1 MVPSITSLSSRENYE
16 KSLIQPKMS
25 RQKNRREML
34 STLVGLI
41 SQLTVWPYHSTH
53 LLQTVLSLNTLGHLE
68 TVPPAPDFKLNTP
81 TLKKDERLYFSLLTM
96 QPDGSTLLLEASPQV
111 TPDLIPIRN
120 QNRNQT
126 LTRFLK
132 VAILKVGLILQFQIH
147 QSLSMLVHHLDQSVD
162 LNGTLA
168 TEPLVPALPPNMSI
182 LNQALRLSI
191 STAMTHQETSK
202 LLLAQSQWWPS

>member
-1 MVPSITSLSSRENYE
+1 MPATSPSDSS
-16 KSLIQPKMS
+16 I
-25 RQKNRREML
+25 
-34 STLVGLI
+34 I
-41 SQLTVWPYHSTH
+41 SALKP
-53 LLQTVLSLNTLGHLE
+53 LLSLHRRYIRSSISAQSCAS
-68 TVPPAPDFKLNTP
+68 VPPAPDFKLNTP

-202 LLLAQSQWWPS
+202 LLLAQSQW